1 MITLTPLAAGLLG
14 CLLAIWLAGAAWGLI
29 SGLAMR
35 RAALE
40 AEMRARRL
48 QALIASAPAVVVIVH
63 GDDRLEAQDR
73 LRDWLS
79 LTGLP
84 ERLEQLRHPRGMSDE
99 DWNSLFDSIRRSRST
114 GADLYF
120 VFRPLQSGR
129 TLTIRGGPA
138 PPGVADPGAVILYFV
153 DTTEIRQEIAR
164 LTDER
169 ERFDKAFNAL
179 SGLIEASPIPMW
191 HRGPD
196 LRLTLVNS
204 AYVKAVEAAHAD
216 EVIERGLELVEAAP
230 GRNPIAAAAAAR
242 EAGEPVSRV
251 LPATVGGERRN
262 LMLVDVPLGSA
273 GVAGYAIDVEELEQA
288 RTAFKSFAEAQRDL
302 LDRLSAG
309 VVQFEADRTL
319 SFYNQAFMRLF
330 RMKPEWLGDAPEFER
345 VLDRMRETGRVPEVR
360 DFRAWRD
367 ERRGWFTAADEGQE
381 EAWMLP
387 EGVHLRVVAQPLPD
401 GGLLLIFEDRT
412 EQVALASARDTL
424 LRARAATFDNLF
436 EAIGVFAADG
446 RLQIWNRKFQDVW
459 GLDEEFLAQHPR
471 VDMLAEAAARQL
483 TNPSRAAVIRELVRV
498 ATHERKQKTGRVAL
512 RNGKH
517 FEFAAVP
524 LPDGNALFTM
534 LDITDSRRIEAVLR
548 DRNEALEEAD
558 RVKTAFVANMSY
570 ELRTPLTSIGGFA
583 EMLAGGY
590 AGDLAP
596 TANEYV
602 TAILDSV
609 ARLSTLIDHV
619 LDLTQS
625 QAGALPL
632 ERRAVDLARI
642 AGDAARGIERSAVEK
657 SIEFEVTL
665 DPSLGAV
672 SGDSRR
678 LRQVLDNLL
687 SNAVRFTPPGGRVML
702 RGSGG
707 SATAQLI
714 VSDTGPGMTEKEQ
727 GRAFDRFS
735 RTGEMHEGGSSL
747 GLGLPLARQW
757 VEAHGG
763 TLTMSSAPGEGT
775 TLTVELPRG

>member
-1 MITLTPLAAGLLG
+1 MISLTPLAAGLLG
-14 CLLAIWLAGAAWGLI
+14 ALLTLWLAGAAWGLV

-35 RAALE
+35 RSALQ
-40 AEMRARRL
+40 AEERSRRL
-48 QALIASAPAVVVIVH
+48 QALIASAPAVTVIVH
-63 GDDRLEAQDR
+63 GDDRIEAQDR

-79 LTGLP
+79 LGALP
-84 ERLEQLRHPRGMSDE
+84 ERLEQLRHERGMSDQ
-99 DWNSLFDSIRRSRST
+99 DWAALVEAIRQTRST
-114 GADLYF
+114 GAPFDQ
-120 VFRPLQSGR
+120 VFKPLQSGR
-129 TLTIRGGPA
+129 TLSVRGGPA
-138 PPGVADPGAVILYFV
+138 PPGVGDARTLVLYFV
-153 DTTEIRQEIAR
+153 DATEIRQEIAQ
-164 LTDER
+164 LSDER

-204 AYVKAVEAAHAD
+204 AYVRAVEAANAD

-230 GRNPIAAAAAAR
+230 DRNPIAAAAAAR
-242 EAGEPVSRV
+242 EGGEPLSRV
-251 LPATVGGERRN
+251 LPATIAGERRN
-262 LMLVDVPLGSA
+262 LMLVDVPLGDA
-273 GVAGYAIDVEELEQA
+273 GVAGYAIDVEELEQSRA
-288 RTAFKSFAEAQRDL
+288 AFKSFAEAQRDL

-309 VVQFEADRTL
+309 VAQFEADRTL

-345 VLDRMRETGRVPEVR
+345 VLDRMREAGRVPEVR
-360 DFRAWRD
+360 DFRTWRD

-381 EAWMLP
+381 EAWMLS

-446 RLQIWNRKFQDVW
+446 RLQLWNRKFQDVW
-459 GLDEEFLAQHPR
+459 GLAEEFLGQHPR

-498 ATHERKQKTGRVAL
+498 ATHERKQKSGRVAL

-534 LDITDSRRIEAVLR
+534 LDITDSRRVEAVLR

-596 TANEYV
+596 TAKDYV
-602 TAILDSV
+602 SAILDSV

-632 ERRAVDLARI
+632 EKRAVDLARV
-642 AGDAARGIERSAVEK
+642 ATDAARAIESGAAEK
-657 SIEFEVTL
+657 AIEFEVEL
-665 DPSLGAV
+665 DPGLGMV

-678 LRQVLDNLL
+678 LRQALDNLL
-687 SNAVRFTPPGGRVML
+687 SNAVRFTPPGGRVSL
-702 RGSGG
+702 RGIGS

-727 GRAFDRFS
+727 ARAFDRFS
-735 RTGEMHEGGSSL
+735 RTSEARERGSSL

-757 VEAHGG
+757 IEAHGG
-763 TLTMSSAPGEGT
+763 TLTMVSAPGQGT